1 MDGKNQGDVAK
12 DAIKIFAGNS
22 NPELARDICTCLGVG
37 LARAE
42 LRRFSDGEINVDI
55 QENVRG
61 GDVFVLQSTS
71 TPGNDHLMELL
82 LMLDALK
89 RASAARITA
98 VMPYYGYARQD
109 RKVAPR
115 APISAKLVALKRASA
130 ARITAVMPYYGY
142 ARQDRKVAPRAP
154 ISAKLVAD
162 LIETAGASRLLTM
175 DLHAGQIQGFFNIPV
190 DNLYATPVL
199 LRHLRE
205 RVADTACTVIS
216 PDAGGVERARA
227 FAKRLDGS
235 LAVIDKRRSG
245 PNEVA
250 EMHIIGEVRSR
261 IAILVDDMVDTAGTL
276 TNAAKAA
283 IEAGAQ
289 EVLAVCTHAVLS
301 GPAIDRLEAS
311 QIRELIVTNTIAHA
325 DHVRACK
332 KIRSLS
338 VAQLIA
344 EAIRRTHHEESI
356 SSLFI

>member
-1 MDGKNQGDVAK
+1 MMDENRRGDIAK
-12 DAIKIFAGNS
+12 DAIKIFAGSS
-22 NPELARDICTCLGVG
+22 NPALARDICAYLGVPV
-37 LARAE
+37 ATVE
-42 LRRFSDGEINVDI
+42 TRRFSDGEINVDI

-61 GDVFVLQSTS
+61 GDVFVIQSTS

-89 RASAARITA
+89 RASAGRITA
-98 VMPYYGYARQD
+98 VVPYYGYARQD

-115 APISAKLVALKRASA
+115 
-130 ARITAVMPYYGY
+130 T
-142 ARQDRKVAPRAP
+142 P

-162 LIETAGASRLLTM
+162 LIETAGASRVLTM

-199 LRHLRE
+199 LPHLRDRIGRE
-205 RVADTACTVIS
+205 PCTVIS

-227 FAKRLDGS
+227 FAKRLDGA

-261 IAILVDDMVDTAGTL
+261 LAILVDDMVDTAGTL
-276 TNAAKAA
+276 CNAATAA
-283 IEAGAQ
+283 LEAGAH
-289 EVLAVCTHAVLS
+289 EVIAACTHAVLS
-301 GPAIDRLEAS
+301 GPAIERLERS
-311 QIRELIVTNTIAHA
+311 HIKELIVTDTIALGEKA
-325 DHVRACK
+325 RACGK
-332 KIRSLS
+332 VKVLS
-338 VAQLIA
+338 VAQLIG
-344 EAIRRTHHEESI
+344 EAIRRTHNEESI